1 MYRLLTVAAALLLSG
16 CALFQK
22 QPEVGE
28 LSFVTAMTQLGE
40 GLKALKTAEGDM
52 TTGLIAS
59 DGSVTFNITAS
70 SKQDGN
76 LKIDFA
82 RPVAEGVTTSTTI
95 GGGVSSTATSQSGN
109 TITLKF
115 VNIVALP
122 KDTLGGKGTL
132 QEAGSFFGY
141 ATAPTPG
148 RPGTPGR
155 PHAEPFSSEQVR
167 QLDGPGLKQ
176 LQDWIN
182 DAELSRKPPRK
193 GQ

>member
-1 MYRLLTVAAALLLSG
+1 MYRSLTIATALLLSG

-22 QPEVGE
+22 QPEVRE
-28 LSFVTAMTQLGE
+28 LSFETAMTQLGK

-52 TTGLIAS
+52 TTGLIAA
-59 DGSVTFNITAS
+59 DGSVTFNISAS

-82 RPVAEGVTTSTTI
+82 RPVGEGVTTSTTI

-115 VNIVALP
+115 VNLLALP

-132 QEAGSFFGY
+132 KEATGFFGL
-141 ATAPTPG
+141 ADGAGRVGARPAPGEPG
-148 RPGTPGR
+148 Y
-155 PHAEPFSSEQVR
+155 
-167 QLDGPGLKQ
+167 
-176 LQDWIN
+176 
-182 DAELSRKPPRK
+182 KPPVIFSIQEQIKYLQSEVDRLK
-193 GQ
+193 TLTVQPRDTK

>member
-1 MYRLLTVAAALLLSG
+1 MYRLLTVVAALLLSG

-40 GLKALKTAEGDM
+40 GLKALKTAERDM

-59 DGSVTFNITAS
+59 DGSVTFNISAS

-82 RPVAEGVTTSTTI
+82 RPVGEGVTTSTTL
-95 GGGVSSTATSQSGN
+95 GGGLSSTATSQSGN

-141 ATAPTPG
+141 ASAPTAG
-148 RPGTPGR
+148 RPGTPGL
-155 PHAEPFSSEQVR
+155 PHATPFGQKLVNELSSAE
-167 QLDGPGLKQ
+167 LKQ
-176 LQDWIN
+176 LQDWLN
-182 DAELSRKPPRK
+182 NPKLPPTPRK
-193 GQ
+193 DR